1 MTRRRTITDHQRR
14 ARLAQRHLLGRGTR
28 TDDIAAI
35 TDSLVALHS
44 SDPASVYLS
53 ATARMI
59 APSIEAVSK
68 ALYDDRNVVR
78 HHAMRRTLWVF
89 TPPTLRLA
97 HVSSTAAIAV
107 AESNRTAK
115 MIEDSN
121 IADDGAKWLTSAKA
135 DTLAALTVMGQATA
149 RQLGKAVPA
158 LNEKLQLAVGKSY
171 AGTQG
176 AHTRVLVNLGFEGV
190 IVRGRPSGSWIN
202 SEYTWAPMEQW
213 MPGGVDGLDIDVAA
227 AGLVRRYLE
236 RFGPA
241 RTSDAQWWTGWTTGL
256 TKRALAAVDAVEV
269 DLEDGTGWML
279 PEDVDSG
286 DDSSWVAF
294 LPGLDP
300 TTMGWKERDWYLGD
314 LGAFGASVFDRNG
327 NGGPTVWVDGRVV
340 GGWAQRKSGE
350 VVYELLAAVPKS
362 RHKAIAAEAE
372 RLQTLIGD
380 ARVSARF
387 PAPMQKSL
395 LA

>member
-1 MTRRRTITDHQRR
+1 MTER
-14 ARLAQRHLLGRGTR
+14 
-28 TDDIAAI
+28 
-35 TDSLVALHS
+35 
-44 SDPASVYLS
+44 SV
-53 ATARMI
+53 
-59 APSIEAVSK
+59 EAVST
-68 ALYDDRNVVR
+68 ALYDDRTIVR

-97 HVSSTAAIAV
+97 HASSTATIA
-107 AESNRTAK
+107 ATEWKRTAK

-135 DTLAALTVMGQATA
+135 DTLAALTSMGEATA

-176 AHTRVLVNLGFEGV
+176 AHTRVLLNLGFDGV

-202 SEYTWAPMEQW
+202 SEYTWAPMQQW
-213 MPGGVDGLDIDVAA
+213 IPGGVDGLDIAKAA
-227 AGLVRRYLE
+227 AGLVRCYLE

-241 RTSDAQWWTGWTTGL
+241 RTSDVQWWTGWTAVL
-256 TKRALAAVDAVEV
+256 TKTALAAVDAVEV
-269 DLEDGTGWML
+269 DLEDGTGWVL
-279 PEDVDSG
+279 PDDADDG
-286 DDSSWVAF
+286 DASPWVAF

-300 TTMGWKERDWYLGD
+300 TTMGWKERGWYLGD

-350 VVYELLAAVPKS
+350 VVYELLAAVPNS

-372 RLQTLIGD
+372 RLRTLIGD

-387 PAPMQKSL
+387 PAPMQKTL

>member
-1 MTRRRTITDHQRR
+1 MITDQQRR
-14 ARLAQRHLLGRGTR
+14 ARLARLHLVGPGTG
-28 TDDIAAI
+28 TDDVAAI

-53 ATARMI
+53 AAARMTT
-59 APSIEAVSK
+59 PSIEAVSN
-68 ALYDDRNVVR
+68 ALYDDRTILR

-89 TPPTLRLA
+89 TPQTLRLA
-97 HVSSTAAIAV
+97 HASSTTTIAAV
-107 AESNRTAK
+107 EWKRTAK

-121 IADDGAKWLTSAKA
+121 IAEDGAKWLTSAKA
-135 DTLAALTVMGQATA
+135 DTLAALTSMGEATA

-158 LNEKLQLAVGKSY
+158 LNEKIQLAVGKSY

-176 AHTRVLVNLGFEGV
+176 AHTRVLINLGFDGV
-190 IVRGRPSGSWIN
+190 IVRGRPTGSWIN

-213 MPGGVDGLDIDVAA
+213 MPGGVDGLDIDGAA

-241 RTSDAQWWTGWTTGL
+241 RTSDVQWWTGWTAGL
-256 TKRALAAVDAVEV
+256 TKRALAAIDAVEV
-269 DLEDGTGWML
+269 ELEKGTGWML
-279 PEDVDSG
+279 PDDVDADADDG
-286 DDSSWVAF
+286 DESSWVAF

-300 TTMGWKERDWYLGD
+300 TTMGWKEREWYLGD

-350 VVYELLAAVPKS
+350 VVYELLAAVSKS

-372 RLQTLIGD
+372 RLRTLIGD

-387 PAPMQKSL
+387 PAPMQKTL